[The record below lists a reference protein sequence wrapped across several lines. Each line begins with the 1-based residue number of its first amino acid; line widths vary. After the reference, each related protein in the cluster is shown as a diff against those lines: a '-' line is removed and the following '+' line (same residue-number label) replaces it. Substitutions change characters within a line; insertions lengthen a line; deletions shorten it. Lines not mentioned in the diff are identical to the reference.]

1 MTQYAQYL
9 LGFLNLPG
17 HSEWLIILIIALL
30 IFGRRLPEL
39 ARSVGRSLTEFKKG
53 IREAQEMKDEVVDDV
68 KQIEKDVTKQAKD
81 AAGLNDNDTMGS
93 N

>member
-1 MTQYAQYL
+1 
-9 LGFLNLPG
+9 
-17 HSEWLIILIIALL
+17 
-30 IFGRRLPEL
+30 
-39 ARSVGRSLTEFKKG
+39 
-53 IREAQEMKDEVVDDV
+53 VDDV